1 MVYEWYLL
9 KLEALKCVL
18 GYLGYQS
25 LQYGAIVLFWQ
36 NPEKPNFFHLTL
48 LRHQNIKMFI
58 YKLDKHDWGNA
69 ISVFIV
75 PVRNE

>member
-1 MVYEWYLL
+1 MFG
-9 KLEALKCVL
+9 

-25 LQYGAIVLFWQ
+25 LQYGAIALFWQ

-58 YKLDKHDWGNA
+58 CKLDKNDWGYA
-69 ISVFIV
+69 ISVFLV

>member
-1 MVYEWYLL
+1 MFG
-9 KLEALKCVL
+9 

-25 LQYGAIVLFWQ
+25 LQYGAKALFWQ

-58 YKLDKHDWGNA
+58 CMLDKNYWGYA
-69 ISVFIV
+69 ISVFLV